1 MPSCARK
8 NASTVSATDKT
19 EQTAVDKKK
28 VNVKTLPLTVTTG
41 ILDTIKNNYK
51 GKVVFIDLWATWCGT
66 CRKAMVSVD
75 SIKPEL
81 MKKGAKF
88 VYITGETSPE
98 NTRKEMIPNIEGDHY
113 RLTKEQWKSL
123 CNEKF
128 VRGIPCYVLFNKAG
142 SLLSVRLSLEC
153 FAHESPNCIAQRG
166 WRLEKRRRHTLLWKT
181 ARSILN
187 FISLLPSPSP

>member
-1 MPSCARK
+1 MKKAFLLAACAVLTVMPSCARK

-51 GKVVFIDLWATWCGT
+51 GKVVFIDLWATWCGP

-88 VYITGETSPE
+88 VYITSETSPE
-98 NTRKEMIPNIEGDHY
+98 NTWKEMIPNIEGDHY

-128 VRGIPCYVLFNKAG
+128 VRGIPCYVLFNKDG
-142 SLLSVRLSLEC
+142 SVAFSNLNEGGYPGNDLMKPE
-153 FAHESPNCIAQRG
+153 I
-166 WRLEKRRRHTLLWKT
+166 EKALKKK
-181 ARSILN
+181 
-187 FISLLPSPSP
+187 

>member
-1 MPSCARK
+1 MKKAFLLAACAVLTVMPSCARK

-19 EQTAVDKKK
+19 EQTAVDKKQ

-41 ILDTIKNNYK
+41 ILDTIKSNYK
-51 GKVVFIDLWATWCGT
+51 GRVVFIDLWATWCGP

-88 VYITGETSPE
+88 VYITGETAPE
-98 NTRKEMIPNIEGDHY
+98 KTWKEMIPNIEGDHY
-113 RLTKEQWKSL
+113 RLTKEQWKRL

-128 VRGIPCYVLFNKAG
+128 VRGIPCYVLFNKDG
-142 SLLSVRLSLEC
+142 SVAFSNLSEGGYPGNDLMKPE
-153 FAHESPNCIAQRG
+153 I
-166 WRLEKRRRHTLLWKT
+166 EKALKKK
-181 ARSILN
+181 
-187 FISLLPSPSP
+187 